1 MIKSFVLQIIYRY
14 EEKIHEKTLVKE
26 DLSDMVAEHA
36 ARQKVEYIFNKT
48 LLVIVLLTQN
58 KRKKASESSSSKST
72 KKLKE
77 FKF

>member
-1 MIKSFVLQIIYRY
+1 MQ
-14 EEKIHEKTLVKE
+14 KE

-36 ARQKVEYIFNKT
+36 AKQKVCAVATIDHSINLLSFFFST
-48 LLVIVLLTQN
+48 LQ
-58 KRKKASESSSSKST
+58 KRKRPAGDSGGGKAT